1 MKIVVL
7 VKQIPD
13 VNKIRFNPETGRIVR
28 EGVEL
33 MMNSFDKKAL
43 EESLRIRE
51 RITDTKILAVSM
63 GPPQAIDVLNESLK
77 FGVDEAYLISDRLYG
92 GSDTWATAKIISEF
106 INKERPD
113 MVLAGKYSLDGETS
127 QVPPEIAR
135 MCNYNFISSAIKIDI
150 DGRRINALQSF
161 EKGTREV
168 STLMPVVI
176 SVDEKINKIRAMP
189 ENVPD
194 MREKVKIADSKYL
207 NFNFNGAE
215 ESLTVVKGTSEV
227 KSSRSV
233 KFIDIKEAIK
243 IIREEGRKK
252 SQVEVEYIEVP
263 ASESKKTCISVGLSD
278 PNLFLEIA
286 GKCQQISL
294 ESSLRHVAIGNI
306 SPESVK
312 DLPASEYRYFKS
324 EDPSV
329 IASTI
334 EEAIKELKPEFVIF
348 PSTNLG
354 RDVSSFIAADMS
366 LGLTADCIDIKYEN
380 EKLIQ
385 YKPAFGGGVLAR
397 IESKKVP
404 AMASV
409 RPGIFIPLR
418 SKNKPSVLN
427 IETKG
432 KESIEIRGE
441 SREFSTFP
449 SIQGARIVFGIG
461 RGVKGK
467 GNVQNIANLI
477 ISKGFAV
484 AGTRPV
490 VDMHFLPREV
500 QVGLTGVS
508 ISPDLYVALGVSGHD
523 NHMVGLRYAKKIL
536 AVNSQNDAPI
546 FNNADYGCIASVEE
560 FIKELENL

>member
-233 KFIDIKEAIK
+233 KLIDIKEAIK

>member
-28 EGVEL
+28 EGVVL

-51 RITDTKILAVSM
+51 RIPDTKILAVSM
-63 GPPQAIDVLNESLK
+63 GPPQAIEVLNESLK
-77 FGVDEAYLISDRLYG
+77 YGVDEAYLISDRLYG

-106 INKERPD
+106 IKKEKPD
-113 MVLAGKYSLDGETS
+113 IVLAGKYSLDGETS
-127 QVPPEIAR
+127 QVPPEIGR
-135 MCNYNFISSAIKIDI
+135 MCNYNFISSVIKIDI

-161 EKGTREV
+161 EQGTKEV
-168 STLMPVVI
+168 SAMMPIVI

-189 ENVPD
+189 ENVSD
-194 MREKVKIADSKYL
+194 MKDKVKIADSKYL

-215 ESLTVVKGTSEV
+215 ESLTIVKGTSEV
-227 KSSRSV
+227 KSSRTV
-233 KFIDIKEAIK
+233 KFIDINEAIN
-243 IIREEGRKK
+243 IIREESRKK
-252 SQVEVEYIEVP
+252 SKDEFKYIDVP
-263 ASESKKTCISVGLSD
+263 RVESKKTCLSVGLSD
-278 PNLFLEIA
+278 PTLFLEIA
-286 GKCQQISL
+286 GRCEQISI

-306 SPESVK
+306 KPEYVR
-312 DLPASEYRYFKS
+312 DLPSSEYRYFKS
-324 EDPSV
+324 DDPSL
-329 IASTI
+329 IATTI
-334 EEAIKELKPEFVIF
+334 EETIKELKPEFVIF
-348 PSTNLG
+348 PSTTLG

-366 LGLTADCIDIKYEN
+366 LGLTADCIDITYEN

-397 IESKKVP
+397 IESKKIP

-409 RPGIFIPLR
+409 RPGIFIPLH
-418 SKNKPSVLN
+418 SKNPPLVVN
-427 IETKG
+427 IEKKG
-432 KESIEIRGE
+432 TESIEIKGE
-441 SREFSTFP
+441 SREYSSFP

-467 GNVQNIANLI
+467 SKVEDTANLI

-490 VDMHFLPREV
+490 VDMHFLPRNV

-536 AVNSQNDAPI
+536 AVNSQSNAPI
-546 FNNADYGCIASVEE
+546 FNNADYGCIASVED